1 MKPATGAVLLLL
13 VTGLLGACSSP
24 GNQQQRQAEVREAGT
39 GVMPFDLDRTRHSFV
54 KTEDGGVQTVI
65 ALDPVDRDEVRSIRE
80 HLAEISGEF
89 SAGNFDDPSAVH
101 GTGMPGLDQLT
112 RSVGR
117 LEVAYRD
124 VDGGGQ
130 ITYRTADDDLV
141 RSLHEWFD
149 AQLSDHGADATSTPV
164 GHAVTEEMWQAH
176 HPGVPYPGSTDGE

>member
-1 MKPATGAVLLLL
+1 M

-24 GNQQQRQAEVREAGT
+24 ENQQQRQAEVREAGT

-54 KTEDGGVQTVI
+54 KTDTGGVQTVI
-65 ALDPVDRDEVRSIRE
+65 ALDPVDLDEVRSIRD

-101 GTGMPGLDQLT
+101 GTGMPGLEQLT
-112 RSVGR
+112 RSAGR
-117 LEVAYRD
+117 IEVLYRD

-130 ITYRTADDDLV
+130 ITYRTSDDDLV

-149 AQLSDHGADATSTPV
+149 AQLSDHGADATSTPI
-164 GHAVTEEMWQAH
+164 GHSVTEEMWPAH
-176 HPGVPYPGSTDGE
+176 HPGVPYPGPADGN